1 MRKVLFLLLV
11 WTLAVQIQAQKF
23 YIPYRVGNQFGLVD
37 NSGKLIVEPQ
47 FDVLELNYGDNDFWQ
62 GYKYK
67 NANAFSTLIY
77 KGKIIL
83 ENQEYGDYHIN
94 NSLIKAGKYVL
105 TPNNTRYDWEDDFY
119 TRYNLFTYS
128 GKKLFAEDQTDILES
143 FHEFEKISTE
153 TDDLLIGSFDTNDR
167 FTLQLYNRKS
177 EKFTRTILSKVK
189 FEKRFGA
196 ADRTVSI
203 IYDTNDGKRKQ
214 IDIQQDKKTF
224 KVISENEI
232 EPKSDEYGKML
243 GMENK
248 DRGMWGGEAVPPQR
262 RSKEEYSPQEGET
275 VKKSIREAKYKGRK
289 YFLPKKNSELY
300 FSEKRF
306 DGWEYY
312 HFSVFKDGKQGLKLY
327 NRGEVTE
334 VLPTIYDEIFWGD
347 WDNWLQ
353 GYVLKTG
360 DKYALIVR
368 NARPGGQIPDITTEA
383 AFDLFPMAVRM
394 NYGQQGFVLIKLFD
408 EKGNFVCYADQTGK
422 KYYSE

>member
-1 MRKVLFLLLV
+1 
-11 WTLAVQIQAQKF
+11 
-23 YIPYRVGNQFGLVD
+23 
-37 NSGKLIVEPQ
+37 
-47 FDVLELNYGDNDFWQ
+47 
-62 GYKYK
+62 
-67 NANAFSTLIY
+67 
-77 KGKIIL
+77 
-83 ENQEYGDYHIN
+83 
-94 NSLIKAGKYVL
+94 
-105 TPNNTRYDWEDDFY
+105 
-119 TRYNLFTYS
+119 
-128 GKKLFAEDQTDILES
+128 
-143 FHEFEKISTE
+143 
-153 TDDLLIGSFDTNDR
+153 
-167 FTLQLYNRKS
+167 
-177 EKFTRTILSKVK
+177 
-189 FEKRFGA
+189 
-196 ADRTVSI
+196 
-203 IYDTNDGKRKQ
+203 
-214 IDIQQDKKTF
+214 
-224 KVISENEI
+224 
-232 EPKSDEYGKML
+232 
-243 GMENK
+243 
-248 DRGMWGGEAVPPQR
+248 MWGGEAVPPQR

-275 VKKSIREAKYKGRK
+275 VKKSICEAKYKGRK

-368 NARPGGQIPDITTEA
+368 NARPGGQIPDISTEA

>member
-1 MRKVLFLLLV
+1 MRKLLFWVLV
-11 WTLAVQIQAQKF
+11 WTFAVQIQAQKF
-23 YIPYRVGNQFGLVD
+23 YIPYRTGELFGLVD

-94 NSLIKAGKYVL
+94 REFIKAGKYVL
-105 TPNNTRYDWEDDFY
+105 TPNNTKYEWEDDFY

-128 GKKLFAEDQTDILES
+128 GKKLFAEDQIDILES
-143 FHEFEKISTE
+143 FHEFEKISAE
-153 TDDLLIGSFDTNDR
+153 MDDLLIGSFDANER
-167 FTLQLYNRKS
+167 FTLQLYNKKS

-189 FEKRFGA
+189 FEKKFSA
-196 ADRTVSI
+196 ADRAVSI
-203 IYDTNDGKRKQ
+203 IYNTNDGKRKQ

-224 KVISENEI
+224 KVNSDKEI
-232 EPKSDEYGKML
+232 EPLPDENGKLL

-289 YFLPKKNSELY
+289 YFLPKKNSELS
-300 FSEKRF
+300 FTEKRF
-306 DGWEYY
+306 DGREYY

-334 VLPTIYDEIFWGD
+334 VLPTTYDEIFWGD

-368 NARPGGQIPDITTEA
+368 NAKPGGQIPDITTEA
-383 AFDLFPMAVRM
+383 VFDLFPMVVRM
-394 NYGQQGFVLIKLFD
+394 NYGQEGFVLIKLFD
-408 EKGNFVCYADQTGK
+408 ENGNFVCYADQSGK